1 MHERYDRFKFVFF
14 SACGVGDIA
23 LAYHHLDLKFDGKIA
38 ILTIDFHGKSA
49 NVLSQDMLA
58 QLAQAIDECEDRDGL
73 TGLLLQSAKPSGFVF
88 GADIT
93 EFEALASQDEVRDLQ
108 THAMRLFDK
117 IERSRLVSV
126 AALHGPVLGGGLE
139 LALACDYRIC
149 LAGRIMAGFPEA
161 NLGLMPGFA
170 GTARG
175 ARLLGGRKALELCLS
190 AKPLASAQA
199 LQECGMVDA
208 IVTPDEV
215 AAQAD
220 ALIARGKRQFGPFC
234 DAAEWDAIIT
244 EAGDYHLK
252 GRTQAHIPH
261 LVAIVT
267 HFKEAGADYDR
278 LVAGE
283 LIHFPHLMMHPI
295 SANLRRVFALT
306 DGLKKQARGASG
318 IGHIH
323 VIGAGAMGA
332 DIAQYLCMKGLTVT
346 LTDVD
351 EAALSRAYQNAE
363 TYFSRKLG
371 EGKAEEALGRFIVGL
386 APKECALIDL
396 VIEAA
401 PEKMAVKQE
410 IWQGIEASHRKD
422 CLFATN
428 SSALDLE
435 EIAAGLERPHRLLGL
450 HFFNPAG
457 VMPLIEVIH
466 RPSCVAG
473 DVERLMQLAL
483 TIGKLPVKVQ
493 NSPGFLVNR
502 ALLPYIFEAIA
513 TMLDSQNSDEIADEI
528 ADEIDQAL
536 LSYGMPMGPLELAD
550 QIGLDICLDVGER
563 LGMAERVKDYLND
576 KVAARQL
583 GRKTGAGIYQWDGMK
598 AVRARADY
606 DAIAAQNLVAQ
617 MLKPMIQAC
626 RDSLSEGH
634 ISTPDMVDA
643 AMIYGIGYPRH
654 TGGPLHDHEA

>member
-1 MHERYDRFKFVFF
+1 M
-14 SACGVGDIA
+14 S
-23 LAYHHLDLKFDGKIA
+23 YHHLGLRFEGSLALVTLDYQ
-38 ILTIDFHGKSA
+38 GKSA
-49 NVLSQDMLA
+49 NVLSQDMIA
-58 QLAQAIDECEDRDGL
+58 QLAQALVECEGRDEL
-73 TGLLLQSAKPSGFVF
+73 TGVLLQSAKPSGFVF

-93 EFEALASQDEVRDLQ
+93 EFETLSTPDEVRALQ
-108 THAMRLFDK
+108 SHAMRLFDQMA
-117 IERSRLVSV
+117 ESRLVMV

-149 LAGRIMAGFPEA
+149 VAGRIMAGFPEA

-170 GTARG
+170 GTASG

-190 AKPLASAQA
+190 AKPMTSPEA
-199 LQECGMVDA
+199 LEACGMVDTIA
-208 IVTPDEV
+208 ASDEV
-215 AAQAD
+215 MAHATAM
-220 ALIARGKRQFGPFC
+220 IGEGKRLFGPFC
-234 DAAEWDAIIT
+234 DAGEWDAIIQDADDT
-244 EAGDYHLK
+244 YIK
-252 GRTQAHIPH
+252 GRALAHIPH
-261 LVAIVT
+261 LAAIVT
-267 HFKEAGADYDR
+267 HFAEAGADYDK

-283 LIHFPHLMMHPI
+283 LRHFPALMLNPI

-318 IGHIH
+318 LTHIH

-332 DIAQYLCMKGLTVT
+332 DIAQYLCLKGLTVT
-346 LTDVD
+346 LTDVND
-351 EAALSRAYQNAE
+351 AALSRAYDNAE
-363 TYFSRKLG
+363 TYFIRKLG
-371 EGKAEEALGRFIVGL
+371 EAGAKEALGRFATGQM
-386 APKECALIDL
+386 PKDCALIDL

-401 PEKMAVKQE
+401 PEKMAIKQH
-410 IWQGIEASHRKD
+410 IWQGIEASHRAD

-435 EIAAGLERPHRLLGL
+435 EIASGLAAPHRLLGL

-466 RPSCVAG
+466 RSSSVAG

-483 TIGKLPVKVQ
+483 QIGKLPVKVQ

-513 TMLDSQNSDEIADEI
+513 AMRDGQIP
-528 ADEIDQAL
+528 DEIDQAL

-563 LGMAERVKDYLND
+563 LGMAEPVKEYLKD
-576 KVAARQL
+576 KVKAQQL
-583 GRKTGAGIYQWDGMK
+583 GRKTGAGIYQWDGKK
-598 AVRARADY
+598 AVRARGDY
-606 DAIAAQNLVAQ
+606 DAVQAETLVAQ
-617 MLKPMIQAC
+617 MLKPLVQAC

-634 ISTPDMVDA
+634 VSTADMVDA

-654 TGGPLHDHEA
+654 TGGPLHDHDHRK